1 MCILNWIKK
10 YEFEKKL
17 LEDETIY
24 HSNIQGVRST
34 KAIIIEKEIKEGR
47 YITNNKLA
55 KEYPKTYTLYNKR
68 LIDWKTK
75 IEEQYYKSLGKPFDE
90 FHYGDK
96 MYGKSSYTKNFN
108 EKIAYWFDNK
118 NLFDGYDKQP
128 ILILDDF
135 DGTQL
140 YYSAFLKILSGQQR
154 RLEIKG
160 SKELN
165 YIKHVII
172 TSNYSLK
179 ELYRKDDYNQDQ
191 LDWRF
196 DTIWNYKKQ
205 YLDLIDY
212 FQYFEEN
219 WETVNNLDIT
229 KNIFHNNYSSIS
241 FNNNYQNS
249 EPNNN
254 NYLPIEKIR
263 TILAKRNKN
272 NQSDSE
278 TSSINSQDSE
288 NTKRYKQKKSKM
300 PKLLEDIWK
309 KIA

>member
-1 MCILNWIKK
+1 MKQQLKQKKNKKKEYLEKIVNKKTEKLKYFISNYIIVNENHKDESLHKYAYIKLD
-10 YEFEKKL
+10 KKIQIRKETFFDIK

-24 HSNIQGVRST
+24 HPNIQGVQST
-34 KAIIIEKEIKEGR
+34 KA
-47 YITNNKLA
+47 LA

-75 IEEQYYKSLGKPFDE
+75 IEEQLYKSLGKPFVE

-96 MYGKSSYTKNFN
+96 MCGKSSYAENFD

-118 NLFDGYDKQP
+118 NWFD
-128 ILILDDF
+128 
-135 DGTQL
+135 
-140 YYSAFLKILSGQQR
+140 
-154 RLEIKG
+154 EIKG

-179 ELYRKDDYNQDQ
+179 ELYRKDDYNRDQ
-191 LDWRF
+191 LDWYF
-196 DTIWNYKKQ
+196 DAIWNYKKSQ
-205 YLDLIDY
+205 DTFSERKYSEI
-212 FQYFEEN
+212 
-219 WETVNNLDIT
+219 NND
-229 KNIFHNNYSSIS
+229 
-241 FNNNYQNS
+241 
-249 EPNNN
+249 

-288 NTKRYKQKKSKM
+288 NTKRYKQKKSKT
-300 PKLLEDIWK
+300 KVNRRYLK
-309 KIA
+309 KNCLRKTK